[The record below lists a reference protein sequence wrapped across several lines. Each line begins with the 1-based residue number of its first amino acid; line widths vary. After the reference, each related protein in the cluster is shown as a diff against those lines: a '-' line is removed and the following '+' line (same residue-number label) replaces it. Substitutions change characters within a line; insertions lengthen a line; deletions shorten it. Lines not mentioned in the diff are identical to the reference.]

1 MSRLL
6 ALALLAL
13 TMTSTQAEVYTWI
26 NENGVRVYGDEPPE
40 HAQKAT
46 LPKLQSLPDV
56 KPPAEKKPE
65 VSNNTH
71 PDFAGYQQFIVLSP
85 SEDQMINFGEGGNV
99 TVQLQLQPALQ
110 IGHKVTLLL
119 NGRPVETA
127 ASLQFELDGL
137 ARGSYLIQ
145 AQIKHQGRLMIST
158 PKRRI
163 HVQRP
168 SILNRPRT

>member
-1 MSRLL
+1 
-6 ALALLAL
+6 
-13 TMTSTQAEVYTWI
+13 
-26 NENGVRVYGDEPPE
+26 
-40 HAQKAT
+40 
-46 LPKLQSLPDV
+46 
-56 KPPAEKKPE
+56 
-65 VSNNTH
+65 
-71 PDFAGYQQFIVLSP
+71 
-85 SEDQMINFGEGGNV
+85 MINFGEGGNV

-119 NGRPVETA
+119 NGKPVETA
-127 ASLQFELDGL
+127 ASLQFELNGL